1 MPRKKATTN
10 DDKKTKKNLINTMFK
25 ENVENIGE
33 HIILQLP
40 ISQTRVNTLIN
51 NNIND
56 NNLITDPTP
65 YESNSYFMNDAENIL
80 SESKKDNNTNNNN
93 YIASYNNNHTNTCC
107 YWCCHK
113 IEQTLY
119 GMPIKYDTLNDTYL
133 MYGSFCSLQCA
144 NAYNFSVH
152 CGSDLVWEINSWIQM
167 LGKRYGI
174 LNSIRPAPSRYL
186 LKMFNGD
193 LSIEDFRKAHTNN
206 EKTYILNIPPMI
218 SVTTNIEILNTS
230 YLSKITDIK
239 EKKNKIDF
247 CKKK

>member
-1 MPRKKATTN
+1 MFITIYYNSLAIFYNFILNIILFADIFIPYYFQ
-10 DDKKTKKNLINTMFK
+10 NLIFIYHNKTIDCINNSLF
-25 ENVENIGE
+25 
-33 HIILQLP
+33 
-40 ISQTRVNTLIN
+40 VNT
-51 NNIND
+51 
-56 NNLITDPTP
+56 
-65 YESNSYFMNDAENIL
+65 
-80 SESKKDNNTNNNN
+80 SKKDNNTNNNN